1 MTPSR
6 SQREVKRSVKQG
18 YGVKN
23 GHASTSQIP
32 LSSSF
37 PSISIC
43 GTFSS
48 ALGAHQSELDPAAV
62 HSVPLKR

>member
-6 SQREVKRSVKQG
+6 SQRGVKRSVKQG

-23 GHASTSQIP
+23 GHASTSLIP
-32 LSSSF
+32 LRF
-37 PSISIC
+37 HPSISIC

-62 HSVPLKR
+62 HSVPLKRC